1 VIYRPGFIPRSTD
14 RDIIRLRRRR
24 RAVELSSGG
33 NSLSNR
39 KVIIALALVLSLTS
53 VLDSAHGQDKAKDA
67 TQIVALLEKS
77 GYSYSK
83 VSDGVWEMP
92 GTGKNLKEFGI
103 RLALADDILIVMVK
117 LADRKD
123 LKPQPVLWT
132 KLLELNHKFDSIKL
146 ALSEDMLYLR
156 MDTHLRLLDNPELK
170 YLVEQIANAAD
181 ETYPQIKSFVSG
193 AR

>member
-1 VIYRPGFIPRSTD
+1 M
-14 RDIIRLRRRR
+14 
-24 RAVELSSGG
+24 
-33 NSLSNR
+33 
-39 KVIIALALVLSLTS
+39 
-53 VLDSAHGQDKAKDA
+53 
-67 TQIVALLEKS
+67 ALLEKS
-77 GYSYSK
+77 GYTYTK
-83 VSDGVWEMP
+83 ISDGVWEVP

-123 LKPQPVLWT
+123 LKPQPSLWT

-181 ETYPQIKSFVSG
+181 ETYPQIKPFVAG
-193 AR
+193 AK